1 MELHGQAMLDYLNG
15 EEDAYCILRR
25 DDGIAYPP
33 IYARQFFYPDGLP
46 ELDKIAVER
55 CAGRVLDIGAGA
67 GSHSLAHSRERTRG
81 NFNRHFDKS
90 GKGDVRTRLPRRQSW
105 RCVRFLF

>member
-33 IYARQFFYPDGLP
+33 IY
-46 ELDKIAVER
+46 
-55 CAGRVLDIGAGA
+55 
-67 GSHSLAHSRERTRG
+67 
-81 NFNRHFDKS
+81 
-90 GKGDVRTRLPRRQSW
+90 
-105 RCVRFLF
+105 CV

>member
-1 MELHGQAMLDYLNG
+1 MELHGQAMLDYLMG

-46 ELDKIAVER
+46 ELDRIADRVEVVEGFTILFTA
-55 CAGRVLDIGAGA
+55 CENSSSATSTGF
-67 GSHSLAHSRERTRG
+67 GSPSR
-81 NFNRHFDKS
+81 NSNR
-90 GKGDVRTRLPRRQSW
+90 PRRSA
-105 RCVRFLF
+105 RRGLCATARAT